1 MASPR
6 MASLSQEF
14 QSTLSLR
21 RATVDMVMERLEAL
35 ISIHALL
42 AESDFRWK
50 SWSRRL
56 STISIHALLA
66 ESDSLS
72 IQMTRR
78 KTNFNPRS
86 PCGER
91 PSARYPRLD
100 SNQFQSTLSLR
111 RATRVSPTPRDT
123 RILFQ
128 STLSLRR
135 ATQVWQYLA
144 DGPPYFNP
152 RSPCGE
158 RQGRQ
163 HDHLQPPRFQSTL
176 SLRRATVYRVCRR
189 CGNR

>member
-1 MASPR
+1 M
-6 MASLSQEF
+6 
-14 QSTLSLR
+14 
-21 RATVDMVMERLEAL
+21 EAL

-158 RQGRQ
+158 RRAFPCARTAGRNFN
-163 HDHLQPPRFQSTL
+163 PRSP
-176 SLRRATVYRVCRR
+176 
-189 CGNR
+189 CGERQYCTNNKYWYLPISIHALLAESDCCPC